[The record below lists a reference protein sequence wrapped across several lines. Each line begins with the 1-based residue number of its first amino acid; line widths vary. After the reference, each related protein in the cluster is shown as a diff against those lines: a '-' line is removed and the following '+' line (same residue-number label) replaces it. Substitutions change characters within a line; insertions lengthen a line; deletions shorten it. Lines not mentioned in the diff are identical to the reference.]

1 MRSSR
6 PPLAPAL
13 TLLLL
18 ASLLSAAP
26 TLGGDGASAD
36 ADAFDGTADARVG
49 ARGRLDAALRALFP
63 DGPPDSRG
71 DGAGASAVYAAPP
84 VASARS
90 ATSPSA
96 SSRSRDGSSSRPW
109 APPPPPGMTPPI
121 ATARRRRAPPRGW
134 APSSFA
140 ASTGAGAAW

>member
-49 ARGRLDAALRALFP
+49 RAGAWTRRLRALP
-63 DGPPDSRG
+63 RRPPDSRG
-71 DGAGASAVYAAPP
+71 DGAGASAVYAAP
-84 VASARS
+84 
-90 ATSPSA
+90 
-96 SSRSRDGSSSRPW
+96 RSRRR
-109 APPPPPGMTPPI
+109 
-121 ATARRRRAPPRGW
+121 ARRRPRARARVRAMVPRADRGLLLLRR
-134 APSSFA
+134 
-140 ASTGAGAAW
+140 G